1 MIKGLLVILNG
12 DCSKNLK
19 DIYTTFI
26 PTTNTKKALNYVA
39 ENGDIIGY
47 VPYEVD
53 IKKLTDDE
61 KELIL
66 SRFAN
71 LQ

>member
-26 PTTNTKKALNYVA
+26 PTTSKQKALDYVA
-39 ENGDIIGY
+39 GNGDIIGCI
-47 VPYEVD
+47 PYEVD
-53 IKKLTDDE
+53 IRKLTDDE

-66 SRFAN
+66 SRVAN